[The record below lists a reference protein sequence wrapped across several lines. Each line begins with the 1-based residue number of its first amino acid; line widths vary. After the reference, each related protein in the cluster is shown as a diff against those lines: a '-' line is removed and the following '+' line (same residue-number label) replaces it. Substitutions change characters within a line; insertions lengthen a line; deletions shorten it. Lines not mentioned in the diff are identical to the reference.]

1 MKNNPGK
8 KVILSID
15 IGGSKLMAGLVDLN
29 GKVIIKEKRNIETK
43 ATSELLTQNIIEMT
57 DDLLKTKDVEII
69 YAGAAVPGLTDNKE
83 GVLLYAPFSG
93 IRDYKIGDLLKK
105 KLGVEVFVEND
116 ANACAYGEMVFGTCK
131 GIDDFIWITLSNGI
145 GGALVLN
152 GMIYKGCRGGA
163 GEIGH
168 IRVEQDGYECGCGNI
183 GCLEAQAAGPGIVRR
198 FNEKT
203 GEPDKGLTARDIA
216 ELAYKGDMAAIEI
229 YRETGLYL
237 GKAISYA
244 VNLINPAKIV
254 IGGGI
259 AQSSGLFMPW
269 VKDYV
274 RTSII
279 ADPNVD
285 MIIEETALG
294 YDASL
299 IGAAAVA
306 KLGIGGK

>member
-57 DDLLKTKDVEII
+57 DILLKTKDVEII

-105 KLGVEVFVEND
+105 KFGIEVFVEND

-145 GGALVLN
+145 GGAVVLN
-152 GMIYKGCRGGA
+152 GMIYKGNHGGA

-168 IRVEQDGYECGCGNI
+168 IRVEQNGYECGCGNN
-183 GCLEAQAAGPGIVRR
+183 GCLEAQAAGPRIVRR

-216 ELAYKGDMAAIEI
+216 ELAYKGDAAAIEV
-229 YRETGLYL
+229 YRETGLYV

-274 RTSII
+274 RTAII
-279 ADPNVD
+279 GDPNVD
-285 MIIEETALG
+285 LIIEETALG